1 MSQPIHKLF
10 DLLTVELVERIK
22 SGEASSQDL
31 NVARQL
37 LKDCRISAAPE
48 HEPLQI
54 LADEVKARKINTSFE
69 DYYDD
74 PQSPVPLSSWAN
86 PDLPLKNTPTLIFT
100 TQKTAENALMSI
112 TSTDAF
118 VEHAKPSVRIM

>member
-1 MSQPIHKLF
+1 MSQSIHKLF

-22 SGEASSQDL
+22 SGDASSQDL

-54 LADEVKARKINTSFE
+54 LADEVKNRQLDTSFD

-74 PQSPVPLSSWAN
+74 PQTPYVPS
-86 PDLPLKNTPTLIFT
+86 
-100 TQKTAENALMSI
+100 
-112 TSTDAF
+112 
-118 VEHAKPSVRIM
+118 